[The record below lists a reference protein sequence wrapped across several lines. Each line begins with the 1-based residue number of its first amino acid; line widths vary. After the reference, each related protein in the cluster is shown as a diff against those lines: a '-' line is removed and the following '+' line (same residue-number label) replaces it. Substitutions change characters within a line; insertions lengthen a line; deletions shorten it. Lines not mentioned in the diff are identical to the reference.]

1 MKLKMVSG
9 EILVRKK
16 WRIFKKFLKIFFI
29 FLVIIIIL
37 VAVYILGFYSRE
49 EKNIVNI
56 VLENPMENIVYA
68 NTNSEGK
75 VNQEEVIKEA
85 VLEFNEKYINYLIAA
100 FGASK
105 LSKSPIGYGNPVLE
119 LNLDGEIWSSEIIKG
134 APNTIKAGNDN
145 KDLII
150 ILSKEEAVRALLSQD
165 IKQFLKDSVN
175 NGDTKLEIVA
185 GKVELASKGYL
196 AMYKE
201 ITGKEG

>member
-100 FGASK
+100 FGIDK

-196 AMYKE
+196 SMYKE
-201 ITGKEG
+201 LAGDEG

>member
-85 VLEFNEKYINYLIAA
+85 
-100 FGASK
+100 
-105 LSKSPIGYGNPVLE
+105 VLE

>member
-1 MKLKMVSG
+1 M
-9 EILVRKK
+9 
-16 WRIFKKFLKIFFI
+16 
-29 FLVIIIIL
+29 
-37 VAVYILGFYSRE
+37 
-49 EKNIVNI
+49 
-56 VLENPMENIVYA
+56 
-68 NTNSEGK
+68 
-75 VNQEEVIKEA
+75 
-85 VLEFNEKYINYLIAA
+85 EKY
-100 FGASK
+100 G
-105 LSKSPIGYGNPVLE
+105 VL
-119 LNLDGEIWSSEIIKG
+119 G